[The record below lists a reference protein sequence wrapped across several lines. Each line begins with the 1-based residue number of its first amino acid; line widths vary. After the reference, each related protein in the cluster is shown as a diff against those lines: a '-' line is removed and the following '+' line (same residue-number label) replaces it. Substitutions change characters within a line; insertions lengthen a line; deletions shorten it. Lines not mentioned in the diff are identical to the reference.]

1 MARVLLI
8 YLIWNLITKISDD
21 TETCR
26 IIYTQYFSL
35 LFFSVLLSLS

>member
-1 MARVLLI
+1 MVSFI
-8 YLIWNLITKISDD
+8 YICSIWNLITKISDD